1 MASNS
6 LHSLTVLTEEDGV
19 PGSKFEI
26 EPEEYTVDQ
35 LKRWLKCRGLKLS
48 GKREDLVQRVRDCV
62 RSGNYH
68 TLDLAIDHG
77 KWFAAKVLQ
86 ENSDVK
92 TNSGSISIPCILST
106 GWRVF
111 PSQNIPSLFNYGHVH
126 YYALE
131 SIQNVADHPEDI
143 EDGLGHMTDKP
154 LKNGRKYV
162 DSGFVHDM
170 MDTVNG
176 DHYLVRAH
184 VWPSMRADLPHN
196 VVVVLSVNSGAVLHA
211 SCDPCR
217 ASSLGRCSHVA
228 VLFCILDHVQK
239 HGTMLKTPCTSQEC
253 SWNKGKKRNKNPRR
267 VSDATY
273 PSKRPKQTLSV
284 IEFDPRPA
292 RYREVNEQHINKFLR
307 NIQALSQAEDTG
319 VSMWETQLQF
329 TYSDYALDCE
339 RKEVLLEQVKLLYNN
354 LKLEALMEMPATQE
368 QSKSE
373 RWFSERWCRLTA
385 SRCLGAFKV
394 GKLVS
399 ESQPNA
405 AIEANEFIANQIWGL
420 GSDHFQTYW
429 IRYGLESEPKAIVK
443 YEIATKTRVSPTGFW
458 VNPEFPFLGCSP
470 DDLVGNDTVVEIT
483 ALKIFT
489 QYSVEKVT
497 CKNSPL
503 PKNVLGR
510 QCFKAEDGKCVLKHT
525 HAYYYQ
531 YQHIPLVT
539 GRKYCDFILHAASGP
554 DSVERIPR
562 DEPLIKKILCFLT
575 ALWMLVIAPEVFEM
589 RVPRNLLPFVLDEP
603 SESLHSSKQSPLES
617 PDCGVIP
624 GDPTTCTSSFESVE
638 QFAAPECTSP
648 TATMDPVTPAACWSI
663 YSLYFPLSRSLLI
676 HGLGLG
682 DKRI

>member
-1 MASNS
+1 MASS
-6 LHSLTVLTEEDGV
+6 FLHSLTVLTEEDGV
-19 PGSKFEI
+19 PGSKFER

-68 TLDLAIDHG
+68 TLDPAIDHG

-92 TNSGSISIPCILST
+92 TNSGSISIPCIPST

-217 ASSLGRCSHVA
+217 ASSLGRCSHVVA

-253 SWNKGKKRNKNPRR
+253 SWNKGTKRNKNPRR

-273 PSKRPKQTLSV
+273 PSKRSKQTLSV

-329 TYSDYALDCE
+329 
-339 RKEVLLEQVKLLYNN
+339 
-354 LKLEALMEMPATQE
+354 M
-368 QSKSE
+368 
-373 RWFSERWCRLTA
+373 
-385 SRCLGAFKV
+385 
-394 GKLVS
+394 
-399 ESQPNA
+399 
-405 AIEANEFIANQIWGL
+405 
-420 GSDHFQTYW
+420 
-429 IRYGLESEPKAIVK
+429 
-443 YEIATKTRVSPTGFW
+443 
-458 VNPEFPFLGCSP
+458 
-470 DDLVGNDTVVEIT
+470 
-483 ALKIFT
+483 
-489 QYSVEKVT
+489 
-497 CKNSPL
+497 
-503 PKNVLGR
+503 
-510 QCFKAEDGKCVLKHT
+510 
-525 HAYYYQ
+525 
-531 YQHIPLVT
+531 
-539 GRKYCDFILHAASGP
+539 
-554 DSVERIPR
+554 
-562 DEPLIKKILCFLT
+562 
-575 ALWMLVIAPEVFEM
+575 
-589 RVPRNLLPFVLDEP
+589 
-603 SESLHSSKQSPLES
+603 
-617 PDCGVIP
+617 
-624 GDPTTCTSSFESVE
+624 
-638 QFAAPECTSP
+638 
-648 TATMDPVTPAACWSI
+648 
-663 YSLYFPLSRSLLI
+663 
-676 HGLGLG
+676 
-682 DKRI
+682 

>member
-35 LKRWLKCRGLKLS
+35 LKQWLKCRGLKLS

-68 TLDLAIDHG
+68 NLDLAIDHG

-92 TNSGSISIPCILST
+92 TNSGSISIPCIPST

-126 YYALE
+126 YYVLE
-131 SIQNVADHPEDI
+131 SIQNVADHPEDN

-217 ASSLGRCSHVA
+217 ASSLRRCSHVVA

-253 SWNKGKKRNKNPRR
+253 SWNKGTKRNKNPRR

-273 PSKRPKQTLSV
+273 PSKRSKQTLSV

-307 NIQALSQAEDTG
+307 NIQALSQAEDRG
-319 VSMWETQLQF
+319 VSMWETQLRF

-339 RKEVLLEQVKLLYNN
+339 RKEVLLEQVKLLYSN
-354 LKLEALMEMPATQE
+354 LKPEALMEMRAIG
-368 QSKSE
+368 S
-373 RWFSERWCRLTA
+373 
-385 SRCLGAFKV
+385 CLF
-394 GKLVS
+394 LVH
-399 ESQPNA
+399 
-405 AIEANEFIANQIWGL
+405 I
-420 GSDHFQTYW
+420 
-429 IRYGLESEPKAIVK
+429 
-443 YEIATKTRVSPTGFW
+443 
-458 VNPEFPFLGCSP
+458 
-470 DDLVGNDTVVEIT
+470 
-483 ALKIFT
+483 
-489 QYSVEKVT
+489 
-497 CKNSPL
+497 
-503 PKNVLGR
+503 NV
-510 QCFKAEDGKCVLKHT
+510 
-525 HAYYYQ
+525 
-531 YQHIPLVT
+531 
-539 GRKYCDFILHAASGP
+539 
-554 DSVERIPR
+554 
-562 DEPLIKKILCFLT
+562 
-575 ALWMLVIAPEVFEM
+575 
-589 RVPRNLLPFVLDEP
+589 
-603 SESLHSSKQSPLES
+603 
-617 PDCGVIP
+617 
-624 GDPTTCTSSFESVE
+624 
-638 QFAAPECTSP
+638 
-648 TATMDPVTPAACWSI
+648 
-663 YSLYFPLSRSLLI
+663 
-676 HGLGLG
+676 
-682 DKRI
+682 